1 MTTQVATAVDV
12 HQHLWPDPLLRAL
25 HRRARTP
32 LIRRSGQ
39 GWVLRID
46 GEPEWPIDL
55 RDHDPVRRAALVADD
70 GLDEAW
76 VALSSPLGVEALPP
90 DESAELIAAQHEG
103 TRGLPAGLRAWA
115 STGVASPDPR
125 ALGAALD
132 EGFVGLVLPA
142 GALSG
147 PGGIDVCAPLLRL
160 LEERSAPLLVHPGP
174 APWAPPS
181 PAGAGLPDWWPAMTS
196 YVAQMQTA
204 WLAVRTWARPAFP
217 RLRVCFAMLAGLA
230 PLQAERLAARGG
242 GAGGLRDP
250 LTFYDT
256 SSYGPAAI
264 AAMAAAVGADALVHG
279 SDRPVVD
286 PESDAETPARARNAA
301 RLLAPQ
307 EATR

>member
-1 MTTQVATAVDV
+1 VTPAADV
-12 HQHLWPDPLLRAL
+12 HQHLWPDPLLAAL
-25 HRRARTP
+25 GRRSRTP
-32 LIRRSGQ
+32 LIRRSDG

-55 RDHDPVRRAALVADD
+55 RDHDPVRRAALVAED

-76 VALSSPLGVEALPP
+76 MALSSPLGVEALPP
-90 DESAELIAAQHEG
+90 DEAADLIAAQHEG

-115 STGVASPDPR
+115 SAGVASPDPR

-132 EGFVGLVLPA
+132 EGFLGLVLPA
-142 GALSG
+142 AALSG
-147 PGGIDVCAPLLRL
+147 PGGIELCAPLLGL

-181 PAGAGLPDWWPAMTS
+181 PAGAGLPAWWPAMTS
-196 YVAQMQTA
+196 YVAQMQAA

-242 GAGGLRDP
+242 DADLRDP
-250 LTFYDT
+250 HAFYDT

-264 AAMAAAVGADALVHG
+264 SAMAAAVGPGALVHG
-279 SDRPVVD
+279 SDRPVVVPGPLAGAD
-286 PESDAETPARARNAA
+286 TPARARNAA
-301 RLLAPQ
+301 PLLAQ
-307 EATR
+307 EALA

>member
-1 MTTQVATAVDV
+1 MNAAVDV

-32 LIRRSGQ
+32 LIRRSGRE
-39 GWVLRID
+39 WVLRID

-55 RDHDPVRRAALVADD
+55 RDHDPVRRAALVAYD

-90 DESAELIAAQHEG
+90 DEAAELIAAQHEG

-115 STGVASPDPR
+115 SAGVAAPDPR

-132 EGFVGLVLPA
+132 EGFIGLVLPA
-142 GALSG
+142 AALSG
-147 PGGIDVCAPLLRL
+147 PGGIELCAPLLGL
-160 LEERSAPLLVHPGP
+160 LEARSAPLLVHPGP

-181 PAGAGLPDWWPAMTS
+181 PSGAGLPSWWPAMTS
-196 YVAQMQTA
+196 YVAQMQAA

-242 GAGGLRDP
+242 DAALRDP
-250 LTFYDT
+250 HTFYDT

-264 AAMAAAVGADALVHG
+264 AAMSAAVGPGALVHG

-286 PESDAETPARARNAA
+286 PRPAADAGTPTRARNAA

-307 EATR
+307 EARP

>member
-1 MTTQVATAVDV
+1 MSAAVDV

-32 LIRRSGQ
+32 LIRRSGR

-55 RDHDPVRRAALVADD
+55 RDHDPVRRAALVAYD

-90 DESAELIAAQHEG
+90 DEAAELVAAQHDG
-103 TRGLPAGLRAWA
+103 TRELPAGLRAWA
-115 STGVASPDPR
+115 SAGVAAPDPR

-132 EGFVGLVLPA
+132 EGFIGLVLPA
-142 GALSG
+142 AALSG
-147 PGGIDVCAPLLRL
+147 PGGIELCAPLLGL
-160 LEERSAPLLVHPGP
+160 LEARSAPLLVHPGP

-181 PAGAGLPDWWPAMTS
+181 PSGAGLPAWWPAMTS

-242 GAGGLRDP
+242 DAAVRDP
-250 LTFYDT
+250 HTFYDT
-256 SSYGPAAI
+256 SSYGASAI
-264 AAMAAAVGADALVHG
+264 AAMAAAVGSDALVHG

-286 PESDAETPARARNAA
+286 PRPAGDAGTSTRARNAA
-301 RLLAPQ
+301 RLLALQ
-307 EATR
+307 EART

>member
-1 MTTQVATAVDV
+1 MTAAADV
-12 HQHLWPDPLLRAL
+12 HQHLWPDPLLAAL
-25 HRRARTP
+25 ARRSRTP
-32 LIRRSGQ
+32 LIRRSGD

-55 RDHDPVRRAALVADD
+55 RDHDPVRRAALVAED

-76 VALSSPLGVEALPP
+76 VALSSPLGVEALAP
-90 DESAELIAAQHEG
+90 DEAAELIAAHHDG
-103 TRGLPAGLRAWA
+103 VRALPAGLRPWA
-115 STGVASPDPR
+115 SAGVAAPDPR

-142 GALSG
+142 AALSG
-147 PGGIDVCAPLLRL
+147 PGGIELCAPLLGL

-181 PAGAGLPDWWPAMTS
+181 STGAGLPPWWPALTS
-196 YVAQMQTA
+196 YVSQMHAA
-204 WLAVRTWARPAFP
+204 WLAVGAWGRSAFP

-242 GAGGLRDP
+242 GAAVLRDP
-250 LTFYDT
+250 HTFYDT
-256 SSYGPAAI
+256 SSYGPATI
-264 AAMAAAVGADALVHG
+264 GAMAAAVGADALVHG
-279 SDRPVVD
+279 SDRPVVAPHAARD
-286 PESDAETPARARNAA
+286 DIPSRARNAA

-307 EATR
+307 EAPR

>member
-1 MTTQVATAVDV
+1 MSAAVDV

-32 LIRRSGQ
+32 LIRRSGR

-55 RDHDPVRRAALVADD
+55 RDHDPVRRAALVAYD

-76 VALSSPLGVEALPP
+76 VALSSPLGVEALSP
-90 DESAELIAAQHEG
+90 DEAAELVAAQHDG
-103 TRGLPAGLRAWA
+103 TRELPAGLRAWA
-115 STGVASPDPR
+115 SAGVAAPDPR

-132 EGFVGLVLPA
+132 EGFIGLVLPA
-142 GALSG
+142 AALSG
-147 PGGIDVCAPLLRL
+147 PGGIELCAPLLGL
-160 LEERSAPLLVHPGP
+160 LEARPAPLLVHPGP

-181 PAGAGLPDWWPAMTS
+181 PSGAGLPAWWPAMTS

-242 GAGGLRDP
+242 DAAVRDP
-250 LTFYDT
+250 HTFYDT
-256 SSYGPAAI
+256 SSYGASAI
-264 AAMAAAVGADALVHG
+264 AAMAAAVGSDALVHG

-286 PESDAETPARARNAA
+286 PRPAGDAGTSTRARNAA
-301 RLLAPQ
+301 RLLALQ
-307 EATR
+307 EART

>member
-1 MTTQVATAVDV
+1 MSAAVDV

-32 LIRRSGQ
+32 LIRRSGR

-55 RDHDPVRRAALVADD
+55 RDHDPVRRAALVAYD

-90 DESAELIAAQHEG
+90 DEAAELVAAQHDG
-103 TRGLPAGLRAWA
+103 TRELPAGLRAWA
-115 STGVASPDPR
+115 SAGVAAPDPR

-132 EGFVGLVLPA
+132 EGFIGLVPA
-142 GALSG
+142 RRRRCRARGHRVVRPTPRPARGAVR
-147 PGGIDVCAPLLRL
+147 PAPR
-160 LEERSAPLLVHPGP
+160 APGP

-181 PAGAGLPDWWPAMTS
+181 PSGAGLPAWWPAMTS

-242 GAGGLRDP
+242 DAAVRDP
-250 LTFYDT
+250 HTFYDT
-256 SSYGPAAI
+256 SSYGAFGDRRDGRRRGVRRARPRLGPPGRQPPPGG
-264 AAMAAAVGADALVHG
+264 GAG
-279 SDRPVVD
+279 TS
-286 PESDAETPARARNAA
+286 TRARNAA
-301 RLLAPQ
+301 RLLALQ
-307 EATR
+307 EART

>member
-1 MTTQVATAVDV
+1 MTAAVDV

-32 LIRRSGQ
+32 LIRRSGR

-46 GEPEWPIDL
+46 GEPEWPVDL
-55 RDHDPVRRAALVADD
+55 RDHDPVRRAALVAFD

-90 DESAELIAAQHEG
+90 DEAAELIAAQHEG

-115 STGVASPDPR
+115 SAGVAAPDPR

-142 GALSG
+142 SALSG
-147 PGGIDVCAPLLRL
+147 PGGIELCAPLLGL
-160 LEERSAPLLVHPGP
+160 LEARSAPLLVHPGP

-181 PAGAGLPDWWPAMTS
+181 PSGAGLPPWWPAMTS
-196 YVAQMQTA
+196 YVAQMHTA
-204 WLAVRTWARPAFP
+204 WLAVRTWACPAFP

-242 GAGGLRDP
+242 DAALRDP

-264 AAMAAAVGADALVHG
+264 AAMGAAVGTGALVHG

-286 PESDAETPARARNAA
+286 PHPAGDAGTPSRARNAA

-307 EATR
+307 EARP